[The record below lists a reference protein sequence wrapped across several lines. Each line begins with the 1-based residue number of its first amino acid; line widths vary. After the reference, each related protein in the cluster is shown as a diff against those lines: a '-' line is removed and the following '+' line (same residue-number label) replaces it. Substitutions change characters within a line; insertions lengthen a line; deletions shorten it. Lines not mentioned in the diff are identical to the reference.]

1 MLRLARRQ
9 PLRIGLRPKS
19 TQSTAAFMARTV
31 AYVRRGFSFGL
42 STAVVLGG
50 VGVIGVTGYYLAQEL
65 LLPSSE
71 GQLFH
76 KAFKLVENDEKSVG
90 ILGLPLKAHG
100 EPTNQ
105 RNVKTRPIA
114 SGRFYDGVGREHI
127 MMQFHVDGSKKSGLV
142 RLEVVDNRGKLDFRY
157 VVLEVP
163 GESRHFLVNND
174 RAGASKRSGGLF
186 GIRWGPKHDKE

>member
-9 PLRIGLRPKS
+9 PLRIGVRPRS
-19 TQSTAAFMARTV
+19 TQSTAAFLARSV
-31 AYVRRGFSFGL
+31 AYARRGFSFGYN
-42 STAVVLGG
+42 TAVVLGG
-50 VGVIGVTGYYLAQEL
+50 VGVLGVAGYFLTQEL

-76 KAFKLVENDEKSVG
+76 KTFKLVENDEKSVD
-90 ILGLPLKAHG
+90 ILGKPLKAHG

-105 RNVKTRPIA
+105 PNVKTRPLA
-114 SGRFYDGVGREHI
+114 STRFYDGVGREHI
-127 MMQFHVDGSKKSGLV
+127 LMQFHVDGSKKSGVV
-142 RLEVVDNRGKLDFRY
+142 RLEVVDNRGKLDYRY
-157 VVLEVP
+157 VVLEAP
-163 GESRHFLVNND
+163 GESKHFLINND